1 MAPVDGPT
9 LRGHKLESVG
19 YLKVGG
25 GNEVEDVGVDL
36 GGVRKRSG
44 SDHDHSTLHEIFKS
58 LTKMLRGKRR
68 LQRLEMRKSF
78 LG

>member
-9 LRGHKLESVG
+9 LRGHKLESMG

-25 GNEVEDVGVDL
+25 RNEVEGVGADL

-44 SDHDHSTLHEIFKS
+44 SDHDHNTLHEIFK
-58 LTKMLRGKRR
+58 
-68 LQRLEMRKSF
+68 
-78 LG
+78 